1 MTLDALGDVGVVCT
15 DRELS
20 VIRVM
25 GSAIGDLGW
34 RSDQMLG
41 QPIGVAVPAE
51 HHQRLAGALSAAL
64 AGEQQALSLAGPDRR
79 TMFDFR
85 IGPTRGEDDHTV
97 VGVTVI
103 IRQAADSDS
112 VGHRDERLGLL
123 MDAASDYAI
132 FMLDPDGRVATW
144 DPGAD
149 QFMGYSAKEI
159 IGGSF
164 SRFYPPEDIALGK
177 PAWEL
182 KKAAR
187 EGRIET
193 EGWRVRKDGTRF
205 WADVVITAVHDA
217 EGQLLGFG
225 KVTRELTERHQAE
238 QALRESETRFWALL
252 EAALD
257 PIVIVDES
265 GVIMMANAQAEN
277 LLRYQ
282 REELLGSPVGM
293 LLPELLADEHGRL
306 RAELFTAPDGIVM
319 GPKRDLF
326 ALRRDGHHLPVEVRL
341 TPLPGEGQLVSVSI
355 RDVSARKA
363 AEDRLRMA
371 EDGFR
376 NAFMN
381 APLGV
386 ALISAKPATLGRYL
400 QVNRAMCKLAGLTEE
415 AVLAL
420 DVQSLTLADDLG
432 ATLEAF
438 SDLLGGRV
446 EHHQAEMRYR
456 HAMGHPI
463 DVSVSLSLARRADG
477 SPTYFIAQV
486 EDVGQ
491 RKRYERELAY
501 MAGGHDPLSGLLN
514 REHFLELLER
524 HLLGTRRYG
533 ATGALLTVDLDHFDQ
548 VNDRAGRATGDQ
560 IIATVA
566 RLIGAR
572 VRESDVIARL
582 DGDEFVVLMHD
593 GGEPEAETL
602 ASELSYRIR
611 RGVRLDTAAG
621 PLTVTASIGVR
632 VVDSPDLTS
641 QELMTEAKEA
651 MSAAKRAGRNRIAL
665 HLKQPA
671 SDQRRPARM
680 TLHNHIER
688 ALELGGF
695 ELYAQPVM
703 RLSDETVVKYELL
716 LRMRTDDGR
725 LLAPST
731 FLYVAERF
739 DQIGRIDRWVV
750 DQAVRL
756 AVDPR
761 VDPSMELEINL
772 SARSIGDR
780 DLLEFIR
787 KRIKDL
793 GADPRRLVFEITETA
808 AVENI
813 QSARD
818 FATELT
824 LLGCK
829 FALDDFG
836 VGFGS
841 FYYLKYIPF
850 DFLKIDGE
858 FIKTATKG
866 RTDQLIVQACVQLAK
881 GLGKST
887 IAEFVETAET
897 LRMLRELGVDYA
909 QGFHVARPL
918 PVGEALGLQRPG
930 IGRPPSSRDEHS

>member
-15 DRELS
+15 DSELS

-25 GSAIGDLGW
+25 GSAVGDLGW

-112 VGHRDERLGLL
+112 VGNRDERLGLL

-159 IGGSF
+159 IGESF

-282 REELLGSPVGM
+282 REELLGLPVGM
-293 LLPELLADEHGRL
+293 LVPELLADEHGRL

-326 ALRRDGHHLPVEVRL
+326 ALRRDGHDLPVEVRL

-381 APLGV
+381 A
-386 ALISAKPATLGRYL
+386 
-400 QVNRAMCKLAGLTEE
+400 
-415 AVLAL
+415 
-420 DVQSLTLADDLG
+420 
-432 ATLEAF
+432 
-438 SDLLGGRV
+438 
-446 EHHQAEMRYR
+446 
-456 HAMGHPI
+456 
-463 DVSVSLSLARRADG
+463 RRADG
-477 SPTYFIAQV
+477 SPTYFTAQV

-858 FIKTATKG
+858 FIKTATEG

-897 LRMLRELGVDYA
+897 LRMLRGLGVDYA